1 MGALPYKKKYL
12 KMTMQRLRLEIV
24 PDLGRQLHE
33 NILIES
39 CLRETLL
46 DVSVMHK

>member
-24 PDLGRQLHE
+24 PDLG
-33 NILIES
+33 N
-39 CLRETLL
+39 C
-46 DVSVMHK
+46 MNMF